1 MPDIVIEGI
10 TYSSVP
16 SVKFKD
22 TDNVKKNFYFTGD
35 ADLSASEVVSG
46 KIFYNASGR
55 QVGTGNRFNIDLT
68 GTTWLINSTPSLPS
82 TSQIYEVI
90 FESMGSYERL
100 GLYSNEINYIS
111 DTSEWA
117 SQAYASGYGWSDSDY
132 RTIYI
137 TGGSDTSNPSLV
149 AWLLNNAEQQ
159 VPLTDLTG
167 TTWTLNS
174 SLVEGGLPEGDN
186 IFNINYTFDGLTVN
200 SQTPTITTFDV
211 TLEHYGPTGTEYFY
225 IDLQGKCSVI
235 QGAYEYNVLPSE
247 YVSNTSNFS
256 WDDKDGYRGDVVY
269 IYTNYSMAPYYGWTF
284 NNRTMSITGGTD
296 ATNTDLIAWLQA
308 NATQV

>member
-35 ADLSASEVVSG
+35 ANLSASEVVSG
-46 KIFYNASGR
+46 KIFYNSSGR

-82 TSQIYEVI
+82 TSQFYEVI
-90 FESMGSYERL
+90 FESIGDYQRL
-100 GLYSNEINYIS
+100 GLYSNEISYIS
-111 DTSEWA
+111 DISEWA
-117 SQAYASGYGWSDSDY
+117 SQAYVSGSGWIDPDY

-174 SLVEGGLPEGDN
+174 SLVEGGLPDGDN

-211 TLEHYGPTGTEYFY
+211 FLEHYGPTGTEYFY
-225 IDLQGKCSVI
+225 SDLSGTCSSI
-235 QGAYEYNVLPSE
+235 QGAQDYNVSPSE
-247 YVSNTSNFS
+247 FVSTLSMMF
-256 WDDKDGYRGDVVY
+256 DPKEGYLTDTVY
-269 IYTNYSMAPYYGWTF
+269 IYTNYSMAPFYGWTF